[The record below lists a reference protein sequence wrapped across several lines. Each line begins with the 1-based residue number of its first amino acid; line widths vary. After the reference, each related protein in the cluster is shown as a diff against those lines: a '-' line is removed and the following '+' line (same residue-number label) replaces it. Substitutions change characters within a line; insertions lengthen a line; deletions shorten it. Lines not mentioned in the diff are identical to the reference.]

1 MARAVKVSGLRELER
16 AFGRADKEVRRDMK
30 DALEEAAQPVRR
42 DAQALAEGVTHRAN
56 DPWNSMRVGSYR
68 SIAYVAP
75 VERGNRGGS
84 TSATRSFA
92 ERLLG
97 RAMIP
102 ALERNVH
109 QVERRVEHLLDEVA
123 NVWERT

>member
-1 MARAVKVSGLRELER
+1 MAAVRVTGLRELER

-42 DAQALAEGVTHRAN
+42 DAQALAVGVTLRAN
-56 DPWNSMRVGSYR
+56 DPWNRMRVGSYR
-68 SIAYVAP
+68 SVAYVAP
-75 VERGNRGGS
+75 VERGTGNS
-84 TSATRSFA
+84 TPATRAFA
-92 ERLLG
+92 DRLLG